1 MGTQCHS
8 NDLKM
13 CFYLI
18 LIHIIL
24 LLFSQ
29 KMDKNKDGVVTLEE
43 FVIACQEV
51 CIVLHL
57 RSIWH
62 YKKYKN
68 ILITVTQMKMLAL
81 SQLLGVCSFLVLLLT
96 VLTHSHV
103 MTMVRMNWCFFA
115 PIIFFFF
122 VYLITHSIVP
132 SLCDI

>member
-51 CIVLHL
+51 CIILHL
-57 RSIWH
+57 RSI
-62 YKKYKN
+62 
-68 ILITVTQMKMLAL
+68 
-81 SQLLGVCSFLVLLLT
+81 
-96 VLTHSHV
+96 
-103 MTMVRMNWCFFA
+103 
-115 PIIFFFF
+115 
-122 VYLITHSIVP
+122 
-132 SLCDI
+132 